1 MHGIGNRIK
10 AYTLAWYDYPKSDG
24 LTKEDKAQNKNAE
37 KANEYEVCPLLCLS
51 VFKEQL
57 ISVSIGVCK
66 LFSCNSKPTYAL
78 LASKRRPI
86 DLQ

>member
-37 KANEYEVCPLLCLS
+37 TANENDVYPLPCLS
-51 VFKEQL
+51 VFYEQL
-57 ISVSIGVCK
+57 IPVSIGVCK
-66 LFSCNSKPTYAL
+66 LFSCNSKPIHAL

>member
-37 KANEYEVCPLLCLS
+37 KANEYDVYPLPCLS
-51 VFKEQL
+51 VFYEQL
-57 ISVSIGVCK
+57 IPVSIGVCK
-66 LFSCNSKPTYAL
+66 LFSCNSKPIHAL